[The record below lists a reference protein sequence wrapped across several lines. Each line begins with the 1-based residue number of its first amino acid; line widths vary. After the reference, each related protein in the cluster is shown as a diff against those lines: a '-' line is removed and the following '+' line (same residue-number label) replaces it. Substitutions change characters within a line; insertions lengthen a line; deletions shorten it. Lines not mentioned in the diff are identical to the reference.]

1 MQQRQPAAM
10 PNVWAA
16 LLGAALT
23 RRASLVAL
31 SALATLAACA
41 NAPSGEGPAPRSA
54 SGLGPGRSVVG
65 GFLAPSLPTA
75 GVAPRPGSGMFVRL
89 QSPTA
94 LALRGQELLVADAA
108 AGRVWRADLAFN
120 TLTPLAGAP
129 VTLGCVLML
138 GAEGSAW
145 VLDAPSRQVLRFG
158 RDGRLLQTWRTGT
171 TAPVPAA
178 LALADGGVTLLVA
191 DGALAQWTEL
201 RSGGALAQAV
211 LPHHADGR
219 RVQSVSA
226 LAMVGEQLYV
236 LDAVAGAV
244 HRVQRDGTVLE
255 TLGAGSLDQPGAMVA
270 DRRGGIWVA
279 DALGRHVSLLRA
291 GQPLRVFK
299 AAELGVQHIAAL
311 AADERSL
318 AIADRLT
325 GTVQLFALPAEAGP

>member
-1 MQQRQPAAM
+1 MHQRQPAAM
-10 PNVWAA
+10 PSVWAA

-31 SALATLAACA
+31 SALSTLAACA
-41 NAPSGEGPAPRSA
+41 DVPPGEALAQGSP
-54 SGLGPGRSVVG
+54 SGLGPSRSVIG

-108 AGRVWRADLAFN
+108 TGRVWRADLAFN

-129 VTLGCVLML
+129 VGLGCVLML

-145 VLDAPSRQVLRFG
+145 VLDAPNRQVLRFG

-171 TAPVPAA
+171 AAPVPVA

-191 DGALAQWTEL
+191 DAALAQWTEL

-219 RVQSVSA
+219 RVLSVAA
-226 LAMVGEQLYV
+226 LATVGEQLYV
-236 LDAVAGAV
+236 LDTAAGAV

-255 TLGAGSLDQPGAMVA
+255 TLGAGALGQPGAMVV
-270 DRRGGIWVA
+270 DRRGGVWVA
-279 DALGRHVSLLRA
+279 DALGRQLTLLRA
-291 GQPLRVFK
+291 GEPVRVFS
-299 AAELGVQHIAAL
+299 AAELGVQQIAAL

-318 AIADRLT
+318 AIADRLA
-325 GTVQLFALPAEAGP
+325 GTVQVFALPARVSP